1 MMLPLRISTDLV
13 GDALAARQ
21 RMVEEG
27 YLYIPG
33 LLPRDAIA
41 PVQRQAAS
49 IACEAG
55 WLCANQ
61 PLEATIA
68 DPSQF
73 CLDPDTRF
81 LSVLDRI
88 NRLYDFQALGH
99 HPNLIGFFEELCEDE
114 ILVHPK
120 GLPRFIFPGRVGHT
134 TPAHQ
139 DFPNIQGSE
148 AVYTAWI
155 PLIDCTADSGGLQ
168 IAAGSHTLGV
178 LDFDLANGVGGI
190 EIKDR
195 LEGRWVGGPMRAGDV
210 LIFHSMVVHKGIPN
224 TGRKLRMSVDIRYQG
239 VSQPFCVRNAD
250 KPYGRPETWA
260 AMYENWSKEQRCR
273 LAYYWQRQNLTCA
286 PFDSQWFDRR
296 DALGF
301 AYGEKGDPRARSVLL
316 RVAARDAN
324 PEKRSRAQNLLD
336 RLDGLSAGCA

>member
-1 MMLPLRISTDLV
+1 MMQPLKISSDLV
-13 GDALAARQ
+13 DNALAARQ
-21 RMVEEG
+21 RMSQDG

-41 PVQRQAAS
+41 TVQRQAAA
-49 IACEAG
+49 IARDAG
-55 WLCANQ
+55 WLRADQ
-61 PLEATIA
+61 PLEDAIA
-68 DPSQF
+68 EPAGF
-73 CLDPDTRF
+73 CIDPDTRF

-99 HPNLIGFFEELCEDE
+99 HPALIGFFEGLCEAE

-120 GLPRFIFPGRVGHT
+120 GLPRFIFPRRGGYT

-155 PLIDCTADSGGLQ
+155 PQMDCPADTGGLQ

-178 LDFDLANGVGGI
+178 LAFDLANGIGGV
-190 EIKDR
+190 EIMDR
-195 LEGRWVGGPMRAGDV
+195 LEGRWVGGPVRAGDV

-239 VSQPFCVRNAD
+239 ITEPFCDRNAD
-250 KPYGRPETWA
+250 KPYGRPETWE
-260 AMYENWSKEQRCR
+260 AMYTDWSDEQRDR
-273 LAYYWQRQNLTCA
+273 LAYYWQRQSLTHA
-286 PFDSQWFDRR
+286 PFDSQWFDKR

-301 AYGEKGDPRARSVLL
+301 AYGENGDPRARSVLL
-316 RVAARDAN
+316 RIAARDAN
-324 PEKRSRAQNLLD
+324 PEKRARAQDLLD
-336 RLDGLSAGCA
+336 RLEAQSAA